1 MAQNRGPRSQ
11 AKAKAAETN
20 KLGYWVLGAG
30 VLAAGALWASSL
42 LAESHVPIV
51 ESHGYSSYGELKYG
65 PDFTHLDY
73 VNPDAPKG
81 GEISIW
87 AQGTFDTM
95 NPYVTKGTAGSLA
108 SIGYE
113 RLMTGVA
120 DEVGSSYCLLCSTIE
135 YPEDESWVI
144 FNLRSEAAFS
154 DGSPLTAHDVVFTHN
169 LFMEQGLPSFK
180 DGVSQIIAGVEAL
193 DDHRVKFTFQE
204 DAAESGRIDQA
215 GASIVFPQAWYEE
228 TGARLDEARFDI
240 APGSG
245 AYMLDSYEVNRRIVY
260 TRNPDYWGKDLPINR
275 GRENFDTIRVE
286 YFADTTAAFEAFKA
300 GEFTFRQENSSLNW
314 ATGYEFPALEN
325 GWVVQE
331 TLEDGSLPSATGFIF
346 NLRREYLQDRRVRQ
360 ALALMYNFTW
370 TNETLQYGLFQQRES
385 FWQGSKLAAEGLPE
399 GRELELLETVRDLV
413 EPEVFTEPAV
423 MPHSSGERQLDR
435 GNLRL
440 ASELLDEAGWIAGDD
455 GIRRKDGQALEVEFI
470 MYSPTFDR
478 ILNPYVDNLKRLGV
492 EATYNRI
499 DPAQYTERYY
509 QFDFD
514 MIFGGYSVGLEEGSG
529 LHQRFGSSGLGDAF
543 NPAGYSSEAV
553 DALIDYVTNAETY
566 DEMAAAVR
574 AIDRI
579 MRREVFVVPVWYLGK
594 HWVAYYDMFEHPAE
608 LPPYALGHLDFWWF
622 NADKAEALRA
632 EGALR

>member
-1 MAQNRGPRSQ
+1 MAQRHQPRSQ
-11 AKAKAAETN
+11 AKAKAEHRDRRGAW
-20 KLGYWVLGAG
+20 LLGAG
-30 VLAAGALWASSL
+30 VLAAGALWASGL
-42 LAESHVPIV
+42 FADGHETII

-95 NPYVTKGTAGSLA
+95 NPYVSKGSAGSLA

-120 DEVGSSYCLLCSTIE
+120 DEVGSSYCLLCSTLE

-144 FNLRSEAAFS
+144 FNIRPEAAFS
-154 DGSPLTAHDVVFTHN
+154 DGTPLTAHDVVFTHN
-169 LFMEQGLPSFK
+169 LFMEQGLPSFR
-180 DGVSQIIAGVEAL
+180 DGVSQIIASVEAL

-215 GASIVFPQAWYEE
+215 GAGIVFPQAWYEE

-245 AYMLDSYEVNRRIVY
+245 AYVLDSYEVNRRIVY
-260 TRNPDYWGKDLPINR
+260 RRNADYWGKDLPINQ

-314 ATGYEFPALEN
+314 ATAYDFPALEK

-346 NLRREYLQDRRVRQ
+346 NLRREKLQDRRVRQ

-370 TNETLQYGLFQQRES
+370 TNDTLQYGLFQQRES
-385 FWQGSKLAAEGLPE
+385 FWQGSQLGAEGLPE

-435 GNLRL
+435 ANLRR

-455 GIRRKDGQALEVEFI
+455 GIRRKDGEALEIEFI
-470 MYSPTFDR
+470 MYSPSFDR
-478 ILNPYVDNLKRLGV
+478 ILNPYIDNLNRLGIQ
-492 EATYNRI
+492 ATYNRI

-529 LHQRFGSSGLGDAF
+529 LHQRFGSSGLGDVF

-553 DALIDYVTNAETY
+553 DALIPYVTNADTY

-579 MRREVFVVPVWYLGK
+579 MRRELFVVPVWYLGK
-594 HWVAYYDMFEHPAE
+594 HWVAYYDMFEHPEE

-622 NADKAEALRA
+622 NAEKAEALSEA
-632 EGALR
+632 GAFR